1 MRPES
6 DEAILPRIIR
16 YVPFSLRPTRRA
28 SGVLSS
34 ILLHL
39 LIVALLLIP
48 LGRDFARVLTAGDPL
63 AGEGRAG
70 GGGGGAGGRA
80 YISLPAP
87 PRSAPVAVAVEPPPS
102 TPIPSVSQEVPP
114 VEVPPAVVVDPLP
127 PVPAAA
133 AVPSASATSDSA
145 TGTGGAG
152 PGEGGG
158 AGGGTGGG
166 FGPGTGTG
174 VGPGTGTGKGE
185 GGAARPPMLRHQV
198 IPPENPPKELRGID
212 LTVTF
217 WVTETGS
224 VMRVEVSPA
233 IRDGKFAAK
242 FEESMMQ
249 YRFRPGLGP
258 DGKPVASL
266 ATHTVTY

>member
-1 MRPES
+1 
-6 DEAILPRIIR
+6 
-16 YVPFSLRPTRRA
+16 
-28 SGVLSS
+28 VLTS
-34 ILLHL
+34 ILLHV
-39 LIVALLLIP
+39 LIATLLLVP
-48 LGRDFARVLTAGDPL
+48 LRHDFARVLTAGDPR

-87 PRSAPVAVAVEPPPS
+87 PRSAPVAVEVEAPPS
-102 TPIPSVSQEVPP
+102 APVPSVTPTVPP
-114 VEVPPAVVVDPLP
+114 VEVPPAVVAD
-127 PVPAAA
+127 PVPPEPVAAA
-133 AVPSASATSDSA
+133 AVAAPSDSSS
-145 TGTGGAG
+145 GQGGAG
-152 PGEGGG
+152 PGAGGG

-198 IPPENPPKELRGID
+198 IPPENAPKELRGVD

-217 WVTETGS
+217 WVTETGT
-224 VMRVEVSPA
+224 VARVEVAPP
-233 IRDGKFAAK
+233 IKDRKFAAR

-258 DGKPVASL
+258 DGNPVASL

>member
-1 MRPES
+1 
-6 DEAILPRIIR
+6 
-16 YVPFSLRPTRRA
+16 
-28 SGVLSS
+28 
-34 ILLHL
+34 
-39 LIVALLLIP
+39 
-48 LGRDFARVLTAGDPL
+48 
-63 AGEGRAG
+63 
-70 GGGGGAGGRA
+70 
-80 YISLPAP
+80 
-87 PRSAPVAVAVEPPPS
+87 VAVAVEPPSS
-102 TPIPSVSQEVPP
+102 TPIPSVTKDVPP
-114 VEVPPAVVVDPLP
+114 VEVPPAVVVDSLP
-127 PVPAAA
+127 PATAAPVAPSAAA
-133 AVPSASATSDSA
+133 LNDSA
-145 TGTGGAG
+145 AGAGGAG

-174 VGPGTGTGKGE
+174 VGPGTGTGRGE

-198 IPPENPPKELRGID
+198 IPPENPPKELRGVD

-217 WVTETGS
+217 WVTERGN
-224 VMRVEVSPA
+224 VVRVEVTPP
-233 IRDGKFAAK
+233 IRDRKFAAK

>member
-1 MRPES
+1 M
-6 DEAILPRIIR
+6 I
-16 YVPFSLRPTRRA
+16 
-28 SGVLSS
+28 S
-34 ILLHL
+34 ILLHAL
-39 LIVALLLIP
+39 VLILLLVP
-48 LGRDFARVLTAGDPL
+48 LRRDFARVLTAGDPL

-87 PRSAPVAVAVEPPPS
+87 HRSAPVAVEVEAPPS
-102 TPIPSVSQEVPP
+102 ATIPSVTATVPP
-114 VEVPPAVVVDPLP
+114 VEVPPAVVAD
-127 PVPAAA
+127 PVPPEPVAVVAPAAGA
-133 AVPSASATSDSA
+133 PSDTSS
-145 TGTGGAG
+145 GQGGAG
-152 PGEGGG
+152 PGAGGG

-185 GGAARPPMLRHQV
+185 AGAARPPILRHQV
-198 IPPENPPKELRGID
+198 IPPENPPKELRGVD

-217 WVTETGS
+217 WVTETGT
-224 VMRVEVSPA
+224 VARVEVTPP
-233 IRDGKFAAK
+233 IKDRKFAGK

>member
-16 YVPFSLRPTRRA
+16 YVPFTLRPTRRA

-39 LIVALLLIP
+39 LIAALLLIP

-102 TPIPSVSQEVPP
+102 TPVPSVSQEVPP

-127 PVPAAA
+127 PEPAAA
-133 AVPSASATSDSA
+133 AVPLASATSDSA
-145 TGTGGAG
+145 TGTGGVG

-224 VMRVEVSPA
+224 VMRVDVSPA
-233 IRDGKFAAK
+233 IRDRKFAAK